1 MRVVCP
7 GSFNPVTR
15 GHLDIFERCAALFDE
30 VVVVVVHNPL
40 KAYSVPAERRAAW
53 IRRATAHLHN
63 LSVSHHGGLLADFVR
78 AAGASAIVKGLRN
91 QNDLLGEAQM
101 YFANR
106 ELLGGLDTLFLPTRE
121 PFVYLSSSLVRDI
134 ASHGGDIAPFVPDG
148 VAQEVAQAY
157 RMAAPPSTVTGIEKN
172 DPINKG
178 ETT

>member
-1 MRVVCP
+1 MQISR
-7 GSFNPVTR
+7 S
-15 GHLDIFERCAALFDE
+15 AAYRITLRDF
-30 VVVVVVHNPL
+30 
-40 KAYSVPAERRAAW
+40 
-53 IRRATAHLHN
+53 
-63 LSVSHHGGLLADFVR
+63 LA
-78 AAGASAIVKGLRN
+78 GPM
-91 QNDLLGEAQM
+91 LLGRSVFTAPYVLGLIVLPLLLM
-101 YFANR
+101 FLR

-157 RMAAPPSTVTGIEKN
+157 RMAAPPPTVTGIEKN